1 MSLTAALRVQEGKGG
16 AQTNE
21 AVEKERN
28 QLALALER
36 LADVQK
42 ELASGQN
49 NLMQGKTPHA
59 TEVLRLVA
67 WWAIIAPADAPG
79 VPL

>member
-1 MSLTAALRVQEGKGG
+1 MSLTSALRVQEGRGEG
-16 AQTNE
+16 QTSE

-49 NLMQGKTPHA
+49 NLMQGKSSHA
-59 TEVLRLVA
+59 TEIPLLG
-67 WWAIIAPADAPG
+67 G
-79 VPL
+79 VVGLL